1 MATTC
6 KIANAILRVA
16 VARETMRG
24 QFWAEDTGSKER
36 ISSVGNQMQK
46 SGRAFDA
53 EVSGLLFK

>member
-1 MATTC
+1 M
-6 KIANAILRVA
+6 LSRVA

-36 ISSVGNQMQK
+36 ISSFGNQMQK
-46 SGRAFDA
+46 RGRAFDA